1 MRPSVRQLRQWTAV
15 AGTLAIAAGTGSA
28 ILGDG
33 SDATL
38 SIAGFTVVGD
48 VVQVTVLNRGE
59 DELTGTVFVRVMLQD
74 REMGAASS
82 VTVSGGNKVFV
93 EIPMPAPVRAV
104 IDLGVV
110 LDDGSPF

>member
-1 MRPSVRQLRQWTAV
+1 MRPSVRQLRRWTAV
-15 AGTLAIAAGTGSA
+15 AGTLAVAAGSGSA

-38 SIAGFTVVGD
+38 SIDGYSILGD
-48 VVQVTVLNRGE
+48 VIQVTVHNPGM
-59 DELTGTVFVRVMLQD
+59 DDLTGTVFVRAMLED
-74 REMGAASS
+74 REMAGSSS
-82 VTVSGGNKVFV
+82 VTVSGGHKAFV